1 MLYSIWAIRQP
12 NSATKTKFIKFKLP
26 YFRKKEYAYICT
38 NQRNKDMKYKR
49 ILLKLSGEALMGDR
63 QYGIDPVRLAEYAEE
78 IKKVHAKGV
87 EIAIVIGGGNIF
99 RGVAGASSG
108 MDRVQGD
115 YMGMLATVIN
125 GMALQGALED
135 KGMKT
140 RLQTALKMESI
151 AEPYIKRRADRHLE
165 KGRVVIFSAGTGNP
179 YFTTDSAAALRAN
192 EINADV
198 ILKGTR
204 VDGIYTSDPE
214 KNKDAV
220 KIDQITFAK
229 VIRDGLGVMDMTAFT
244 LCQENNLP
252 IIVFDVNTP
261 GNLKRLIDG
270 ENIGTLVKD

>member
-1 MLYSIWAIRQP
+1 MSHSNKKI
-12 NSATKTKFIKFKLP
+12 KKVFIKLKSQAELIFCKL
-26 YFRKKEYAYICT
+26 FLKIRICLYLHKLT
-38 NQRNKDMKYKR
+38 QHNMKYKR
-49 ILLKLSGEALMGDR
+49 ILLKLSGEALMGDL
-63 QYGIDPVRLAEYAEE
+63 QYGIDPKRLGEYADE
-78 IKKVHAKGV
+78 IKQIHDKGV

-99 RGVAGASSG
+99 RGVAGASAG

-165 KGRVVIFSAGTGNP
+165 KGRIVIFGAGTGNP
-179 YFTTDSAAALRAN
+179 YFTTDTAAVLRGI

-204 VDGIYTSDPE
+204 VDGVYDSDPE
-214 KNKDAV
+214 KNASAV
-220 KIDQITFAK
+220 KFDFISFDDVLK
-229 VIRDGLGVMDMTAFT
+229 KGLNVMDTTAFT
-244 LCQENNLP
+244 LSQENKLP
-252 IIVFDVNTP
+252 IVVFDMNKI
-261 GNLKRLIDG
+261 GNLLKICEG
-270 ENIGTLVKD
+270 ENIGTVVNI